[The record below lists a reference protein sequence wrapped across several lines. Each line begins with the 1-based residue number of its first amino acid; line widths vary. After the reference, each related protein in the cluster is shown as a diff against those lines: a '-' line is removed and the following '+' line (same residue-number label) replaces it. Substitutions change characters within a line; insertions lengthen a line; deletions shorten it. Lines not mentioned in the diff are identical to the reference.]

1 MAEREGGGMG
11 KSIIDAALELVLYV
25 KTHEYPKEGTDKF
38 FRLTQLL
45 DQLET
50 SLRKAGILK

>member
-1 MAEREGGGMG
+1 MAEREGGRMR

-25 KTHEYPKEGTDKF
+25 KTHEYPKEGTDEF
-38 FRLTQLL
+38 FQLTRLM

-50 SLRKAGILK
+50 SLRQAGILK